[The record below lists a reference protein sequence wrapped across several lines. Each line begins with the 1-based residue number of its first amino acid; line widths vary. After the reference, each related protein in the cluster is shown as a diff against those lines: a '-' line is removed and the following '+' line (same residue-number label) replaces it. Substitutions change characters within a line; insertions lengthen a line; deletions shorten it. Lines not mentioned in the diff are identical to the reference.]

1 MIRRPLRPLARIIA
15 AREQGLDPDRKEAE
29 ARLAKAQSRRKREH
43 QKAQNRILLIACM
56 FLFAFGSIGL
66 RMVVLATTQTP
77 EEIAAIQAK
86 KIISD
91 RADIVDRHG
100 RVLATNITTTS
111 IIAHPHQMI
120 DRDAAAIGLA
130 KIFPDLDPRVLKRRF
145 APPAKFL
152 FIKRKVSPEKA
163 QAVHDLGEPG
173 LVLGKRETRL
183 FPNGRLAAHILG
195 GAGYGNEE
203 IRAAEVVGR
212 SGIEYWFD
220 ERLRAPETLQKPLE
234 LSIDMTAQT
243 VVEQVLHRGMT
254 LMNAKGASAVV
265 MDAHTGELLSMV
277 SLPDFD
283 PNNPPLAP
291 RSGDPTNSPLFNQA
305 AQGVYELGS
314 TYKLFTVALAMEE
327 GIATPDTLID
337 TKPLRWGRFP
347 IREFENHD
355 YGPFQSLTNVLVK
368 SSNIGSARLAM
379 EFGVE
384 KQKKLLHQLGFLN
397 PTLLELPSAKSA
409 QPLFPKDNWSEI
421 SAITISYGHGLSAT
435 PVHLAT
441 AYAALSNGG
450 LAVQP
455 TLLKGGAQID
465 PPHRIISEKTSRSL
479 RYMLRKVVTDGTA
492 SLADVKGYDVG
503 GKTGTAVKPKP
514 TGGYYTDRVISNFAA
529 IFPAENP
536 KYVVVV
542 TLDEPQ
548 DIVAGKP
555 KRTAGWTAA
564 PIAGEI
570 IRRVAP
576 ILGLRPSA
584 GHGTETKVKE
594 AMVTL
599 ASQ

>member
-1 MIRRPLRPLARIIA
+1 MIRKPLRPLARIMA

-29 ARLAKAQSRRKREH
+29 ARLRKAQSRRKREH
-43 QKAQNRILLIACM
+43 QKAQIRIALIALL
-56 FLFAFGSIGL
+56 FLGGFGAISL
-66 RMVVLATTQTP
+66 RMVVLATTQTSA
-77 EEIAAIQAK
+77 EIAAIEAD

-100 RVLATNITTTS
+100 RILATNMTTTS
-111 IIAHPHQMI
+111 IIAHPHKMI
-120 DRDAAAIGLA
+120 DRAAAAEGLA
-130 KIFPDLDPRVLKRRF
+130 RIFPDLDPRVLKRRF

-152 FIKRKVSPEKA
+152 FVKRKVSPEKA

-183 FPNGRLAAHILG
+183 YPNGTLGAHILG

-212 SGIEYWFD
+212 AGVEYWFD
-220 ERLRAPETLQKPLE
+220 KRLRDREVLTQPLE
-234 LSIDMTAQT
+234 LSVDLTAQT
-243 VVEQVLHRGMT
+243 ITEQILYRGKS
-254 LMNAKGASAVV
+254 LMNARGASAVV
-265 MDAHTGELLSMV
+265 MDANNGEIIAMA
-277 SLPDFD
+277 SLPLFD
-283 PNNPPLAP
+283 PNSPPAAP
-291 RSGDPTNSPLFNQA
+291 KRGDPTESPLFNQA

-337 TKPLRWGRFP
+337 TKPLKWGRFP
-347 IREFENHD
+347 IREFDNHD

-368 SSNIGSARLAM
+368 SSNIGSARLAL
-379 EFGVE
+379 EAGVDA
-384 KQKKLLHQLGFLN
+384 QRQLLHRLGFLS
-397 PTLLELPSAKSA
+397 PTLLELPEAKVA
-409 QPLFPKDNWSEI
+409 QPLFPKNNWSDI

-441 AYAALSNGG
+441 AYASLTNGG

-455 TLLKGGAQID
+455 TLLKGGGKID
-465 PPHRIISEKTSRSL
+465 PPLRIVSQKTSRSL

-492 SLADVKGYDVG
+492 SLADVPGYEVG

-514 TGGYYTDRVISNFAA
+514 TGGYYKDRVISNFAA
-529 IFPAENP
+529 VFPVNDP

-548 DIVAGKP
+548 DIVDGQA

-576 ILGLRPSA
+576 VLGLRPNA
-584 GHGTETKVKE
+584 GQESTEASNPAK
-594 AMVTL
+594 VTL

>member
-15 AREQGLDPDRKEAE
+15 AREQGLDPDRKEAA

-43 QKAQNRILLIACM
+43 QRAQLRILLVAVV
-56 FLFAFGSIGL
+56 FLAAFGTIGV
-66 RMVVLATTQTP
+66 RMMVLATTQTP
-77 EEIAAIQAK
+77 AEIAAIEAK

-91 RADIVDRHG
+91 RADIVDRNG
-100 RVLATNITTTS
+100 RILATNITTTS
-111 IIAHPHQMI
+111 IIAHPHKMVN
-120 DRDAAAIGLA
+120 RDAAADGLA
-130 KIFPDLDPRVLKRRF
+130 KIFPELDPRVLKRRF

-152 FIKRKVSPEKA
+152 FVKRKVSPEDA

-183 FPNGRLAAHILG
+183 YPNGNLAAHLLG

-212 SGIEYWFD
+212 SGVEYWFNQ
-220 ERLRAPETLQKPLE
+220 RLADPETLTTPLE

-243 VVEQVLHRGMT
+243 VVERVLHRGMT

-265 MDAHTGELLSMV
+265 MDAHTGEMLALA

-283 PNNPPLAP
+283 PNNPPAAP
-291 RSGDPTNSPLFNQA
+291 KTGDPADSPLFNQA

-347 IREFENHD
+347 IREFDNHD

-368 SSNIGSARLAM
+368 SSNVGSARLAM

-384 KQKKLLHQLGFLN
+384 KQKKLLHQLGFLA
-397 PTLLELPSAKSA
+397 PTLLELPAAKSA
-409 QPLFPKDNWSEI
+409 RPIFPKKNWSEI

-441 AYAALSNGG
+441 AYAALTNGG

-455 TLLKGGAQID
+455 TLLKGGAKID
-465 PPHRIISEKTSRSL
+465 PPHRVISEKTSRSL

-492 SLADVKGYDVG
+492 SLADVQGYDVG
-503 GKTGTAVKPKP
+503 GKTGTAVKPDP
-514 TGGYYTDRVISNFAA
+514 TGGYYKDRVISNFAA
-529 IFPAENP
+529 VFPAENP
-536 KYVVVV
+536 RYVVVI

-576 ILGLRPSA
+576 VLGLRPSSA
-584 GHGTETKVKE
+584 DQSGKSENG
-594 AMVTL
+594 AIVTL

>member
-1 MIRRPLRPLARIIA
+1 MIRKPLRPLARIMA

-29 ARLAKAQSRRKREH
+29 ARLKKAQSRRKREH
-43 QKAQNRILLIACM
+43 QKAQIRIALIALM
-56 FLFAFGSIGL
+56 FLGAFGTIAL
-66 RMVVLATTQTP
+66 RMMVLATTQSP
-77 EEIAAIQAK
+77 AEIAALEAK
-86 KIISD
+86 KVISD
-91 RADIVDRHG
+91 RADIVDRQG
-100 RVLATNITTTS
+100 RVLATNMTTTS

-120 DRDAAAIGLA
+120 DRDAAAEGLA
-130 KIFPDLDPRVLKRRF
+130 RIFPELDARVLKRRF

-152 FIKRKVSPEKA
+152 FVKRKVSPEKA

-173 LVLGKRETRL
+173 IVLGKRETRL
-183 FPNGRLAAHILG
+183 YPNGSLAAHILG

-203 IRAAEVVGR
+203 IKAAEVVGR
-212 SGIEYWFD
+212 AGVEYWFD
-220 ERLRAPETLQKPLE
+220 QRLRDPETLTNPLE
-234 LSIDMTAQT
+234 LSLDLTAQT
-243 VVEQVLHRGMT
+243 VVEQVLSRGLT
-254 LMNAKGASAVV
+254 LMNARGASAVV
-265 MDAHTGELLSMV
+265 MDADNGEIVAMA
-277 SLPDFD
+277 SLPFFD
-283 PNNPPLAP
+283 PNNPPH
-291 RSGDPTNSPLFNQA
+291 SKNKGDPTESPLFNQA

-327 GIATPDTLID
+327 GVATPDTLID
-337 TKPLRWGRFP
+337 TKPLKWGRFP

-355 YGPFQSLTNVLVK
+355 YGPYQSLTNVLVK

-379 EFGVE
+379 EAGVDA
-384 KQKKLLHQLGFLN
+384 QKRLLNALGFLS
-397 PTLLELPSAKSA
+397 PTLLELPEAKLA
-409 QPLFPKDNWSEI
+409 QPLYPKTNWSEI

-441 AYAALSNGG
+441 AYAALANGG
-450 LAVQP
+450 MAVQP
-455 TLLKGGAQID
+455 TLLKGGANIS
-465 PPHRIISEKTSRSL
+465 PPQRIISEKTSRSL

-492 SLADVKGYDVG
+492 SLADVPGYEVG

-514 TGGYYTDRVISNFAA
+514 TGGYYKDRVISNFAA
-529 IFPAENP
+529 VFPVSDP

-548 DIVAGKP
+548 DIVDGKP

-576 ILGLRPSA
+576 VLGLRPHS
-584 GHGTETKVKE
+584 GQETEETARK

>member
-1 MIRRPLRPLARIIA
+1 MIRRPLRPLARIMA

-29 ARLAKAQSRRKREH
+29 VRLAKAQSRRKREH
-43 QKAQNRILLIACM
+43 QKAQHRVALIAC
-56 FLFAFGSIGL
+56 LFVVAFGAIGT

-77 EEIAAIQAK
+77 EEIAAIAAK

-91 RADIVDRHG
+91 RADIVDRQG
-100 RVLATNITTTS
+100 RILATNITTTS

-120 DRDAAAIGLA
+120 DRDAAAEGLA

-152 FIKRKVSPEKA
+152 FLRKKVSPEQA

-183 FPNGRLAAHILG
+183 YPNGNMASHLLG
-195 GAGYGNEE
+195 GAGFGNEE

-212 SGIEYWFD
+212 SGVEYWFD
-220 ERLRAPETLQKPLE
+220 ERLRNPDTLTQPLE
-234 LSIDMTAQT
+234 LSIDMTVQT
-243 VVEQVLHRGMT
+243 VVERVLHRGMT

-265 MDAHTGELLSMV
+265 MDADTGEMV
-277 SLPDFD
+277 ALASLPDFD
-283 PNNPPLAP
+283 PNNPPAAP
-291 RSGDPTNSPLFNQA
+291 KRGDPANSPLFNQA

-337 TKPLRWGRFP
+337 TKPLKWGRFP
-347 IREFENHD
+347 IREFDNHN

-368 SSNIGSARLAM
+368 SSNVGSARLAM

-384 KQKKLLHQLGFLN
+384 KQKQLLHQLGFLK
-397 PTLLELPSAKSA
+397 PTLLELPAAKSA
-409 QPLFPKDNWSEI
+409 HPIYPKKNWSEI

-441 AYAALSNGG
+441 AYASLTNGG

-455 TLLKGGAQID
+455 TLLKGGAKIE
-465 PPHRIISEKTSRSL
+465 PPLRVISEKTSRSL

-492 SLADVKGYDVG
+492 SLADVEGYEVG
-503 GKTGTAVKPKP
+503 GKTGTAVKPDP
-514 TGGYYTDRVISNFAA
+514 QGGYYKDRVISNFAA
-529 IFPAENP
+529 VFPAENP

-570 IRRVAP
+570 IRRIAP
-576 ILGLRPSA
+576 ILGLRPAS
-584 GHGTETKVKE
+584 GRGTETDETK
-594 AMVTL
+594 AIVTL

>member
-1 MIRRPLRPLARIIA
+1 MIRKPLRPLARIMA
-15 AREQGLDPDRKEAE
+15 AREQGLDPDRKEAQ
-29 ARLAKAQSRRKREH
+29 ARLDRARTRRKRQH
-43 QKAQNRILLIACM
+43 QKAQIRIALVACM
-56 FLFAFGSIGL
+56 FLGCFGLIGL
-66 RMVVLATTQTP
+66 RMAVLATT
-77 EEIAAIQAK
+77 ESEAEIAASLAK
-86 KIISD
+86 KIKSD
-91 RADIVDRHG
+91 RADIVDRYG

-111 IIAHPHQMI
+111 IIAHPHKMI
-120 DRDAAAIGLA
+120 NRDAAAEGLA
-130 KIFPDLDPRVLKRRF
+130 RIFPDLDPRVLKRRF
-145 APPAKFL
+145 SPPAKFL
-152 FIKRKVSPEKA
+152 FVKRKVSPEKA

-173 LVLGKRETRL
+173 LVLGKRETRIY
-183 FPNGRLAAHILG
+183 PGGALAAHILG

-212 SGIEYWFD
+212 SGVEYWFD
-220 ERLRAPETLQKPLE
+220 ERLSGAEDLGEPLA
-234 LSIDMTAQT
+234 LSIDLTAQT
-243 VVEQVLHRGMT
+243 VVEQVLDRGMN

-265 MDAHTGELLSMV
+265 MNAHSGELVAMA

-291 RSGDPTNSPLFNQA
+291 KTGDPAESPLFNQA

-314 TYKLFTVALAMEE
+314 TYKLFTVALAMET

-337 TKPLRWGRFP
+337 TKPLNWGRFP
-347 IREFENHD
+347 IREFDNHD

-368 SSNIGSARLAM
+368 SSNTGSARLAM

-384 KQKKLLHQLGFLN
+384 AQKKLLHSLGFLR
-397 PTLLELPSAKSA
+397 PTLLELPEAKTA
-409 QPLFPKDNWSEI
+409 KPLYPKKNWSEI

-435 PVHLAT
+435 PVHLAA
-441 AYAALSNGG
+441 AYASLTNGG
-450 LAVQP
+450 MAVQP
-455 TLLKGGAQID
+455 TLLKGGAVID
-465 PPHRIISEKTSRSL
+465 PPQRIISEKTSRSL

-529 IFPAENP
+529 VFPAQDP

-570 IRRVAP
+570 IRRIAP
-576 ILGLRPSA
+576 ILGLRPHA
-584 GHGTETKVKE
+584 GNKTDGTRP
-594 AMVTL
+594 ALVTL
-599 ASQ
+599 AAQ

>member
-1 MIRRPLRPLARIIA
+1 MSRRPLRPLARIIA

-43 QKAQNRILLIACM
+43 QLAQLRILLVACM
-56 FLFAFGSIGL
+56 FLFAFGSIGI
-66 RMVVLATTQTP
+66 RMIVLATTQTQA
-77 EEIAAIQAK
+77 EIAAIEAK

-91 RADIVDRHG
+91 RANIVDRHG
-100 RVLATNITTTS
+100 RILATNITTTS

-120 DRDAAAIGLA
+120 DPDAAALGLA

-152 FIKRKVSPEKA
+152 FVKRKVSPEKA

-183 FPNGRLAAHILG
+183 YPNGSLAAHILG

-212 SGIEYWFD
+212 SGVEYWFD
-220 ERLRAPETLQKPLE
+220 ERLRASESLSTPLE

-243 VVEQVLHRGMT
+243 VVERVLHRGMT

-265 MDAHTGELLSMV
+265 MDAHTGEIVAMA

-283 PNNPPLAP
+283 PNNPPAAP
-291 RSGDPTNSPLFNQA
+291 KRGDPTASPLFNQA

-314 TYKLFTVALAMEE
+314 TYKLFTIALAMEE

-337 TKPLRWGRFP
+337 TKPLKWGRFP
-347 IREFENHD
+347 IREFDNHD

-379 EFGVE
+379 EFGVD
-384 KQKKLLHQLGFLN
+384 KQRALLHELGFLD
-397 PTLLELPSAKSA
+397 PTLLELPAAKSA
-409 QPLFPKDNWSEI
+409 KPLYPKDNWSEI

-441 AYAALSNGG
+441 AYAALTNGG

-492 SLADVKGYDVG
+492 SLADVKGYDVA

-514 TGGYYTDRVISNFAA
+514 TGGYYADRVISNFAA
-529 IFPAENP
+529 VFPAEAP

-548 DIVAGKP
+548 DIVAGKA

-570 IRRVAP
+570 VRRVAP
-576 ILGLRPSA
+576 ILGLRPLS
-584 GHGTETKVKE
+584 GRGQETDKVE
-594 AMVTL
+594 AIMTL

>member
-29 ARLAKAQSRRKREH
+29 ARLAKVQSKRKREH
-43 QKAQNRILLIACM
+43 QHAQFRILLIACM
-56 FLFAFGSIGL
+56 FLGGFGMIGL

-77 EEIAAIQAK
+77 AEIAAIEAK
-86 KIISD
+86 KIVSD

-100 RVLATNITTTS
+100 RILATNITTTS

-120 DRDAAAIGLA
+120 DRNAAAEGLA
-130 KIFPDLDPRVLKRRF
+130 RIFPDLDPRVLKRRF

-152 FIKRKVSPEKA
+152 FVKRKVSPEKA

-183 FPNGRLAAHILG
+183 YPNGKLAAHILG

-203 IRAAEVVGR
+203 IAAAEVVGR
-212 SGIEYWFD
+212 SGVEYWFD
-220 ERLRAPETLQKPLE
+220 ERLRAQDTLGAPLE
-234 LSIDMTAQT
+234 LSIDLTAQSI
-243 VVEQVLHRGMT
+243 VEQVLYRGMT

-265 MDAHTGELLSMV
+265 MDANTGEMVAMSSM
-277 SLPDFD
+277 PDFD
-283 PNNPPLAP
+283 PNNPPAAP
-291 RSGDPTNSPLFNQA
+291 KKGDPADSPLFNQA

-314 TYKLFTVALAMEE
+314 SYKLFTVALAMET

-347 IREFENHD
+347 IREFDNHN

-368 SSNIGSARLAM
+368 SSNVGSARLAM

-384 KQKKLLHQLGFLN
+384 AQRALLDDLGFLS
-397 PTLLELPSAKSA
+397 PTLMELPAAKSA
-409 QPLFPKDNWSEI
+409 APIYPKKNWSEI

-435 PVHLAT
+435 PVHLAS
-441 AYAALSNGG
+441 AYASLTNGG
-450 LAVQP
+450 LLVQP
-455 TLLKGGAQID
+455 TLMKGGAKID
-465 PPHRIISEKTSRSL
+465 PPRRVVSEKTSRSL

-492 SLADVKGYDVG
+492 SLADVEGYEVG

-514 TGGYYTDRVISNFAA
+514 TGGYYADRVISNFAA
-529 IFPAENP
+529 IFPAQNP
-536 KYVVVV
+536 RYVVVV

-570 IRRVAP
+570 IRRIAP
-576 ILGLRPSA
+576 VLGLRPLS
-584 GHGTETKVKE
+584 GRGTER
-594 AMVTL
+594 ADSGAIVTL